1 MQYISTVQKTVEGA
15 KRMITFLT
23 ELSRLA
29 GEESLHYFGRIGEGD
44 IEGKATSKDLV
55 SIADKAIE
63 KLIVDRI
70 LERFPDHDIFGE
82 ETGHRGTLSE
92 YCWIID
98 PIDGTQSFVKHHP
111 YYSISIALHKNGTG
125 YAGAV
130 NAPALGRLFTAVS
143 GQGAFENGR
152 PIHVST
158 CTELENAACAT
169 GFARLR
175 ENKVE
180 PVLEKFARVLPHLR
194 DIKRCGSAALDLAMT
209 AAGVFD
215 GYWEEGLQLY
225 DVAAGVIIVREAG
238 GTVTDLKGGNDYP
251 AEGVIA
257 GPPAIAAALRQ
268 LLAEESCCRENMGL
282 KN

>member
-1 MQYISTVQKTVEGA
+1 
-15 KRMITFLT
+15 MIDFLT
-23 ELSRLA
+23 ELAGVA
-29 GEESLHYFGRIGEGD
+29 GEESLRYFGKIKEGD

-63 KLIVDRI
+63 KLIVAKI

-82 ETGHRGTLSE
+82 ETGRRGAVSE

-111 YYSISIALHKNGTG
+111 YYSISIALYKNGSG

-130 NAPALGRLFTAVS
+130 NAPALGRLFTAAS
-143 GQGAFENGR
+143 GEGAFENGKAIR
-152 PIHVST
+152 VSD
-158 CTELENAACAT
+158 CTELGNAACAT

-180 PVLEKFARVLPHLR
+180 PVLEKFVRVLPHLR

-225 DVAAGVIIVREAG
+225 DVAAGAIIVREAG
-238 GTVTDLKGGNDYP
+238 GTVFDIKGGENYP
-251 AEGVIA
+251 ADGIIA
-257 GPPAIAAALRQ
+257 GPAPIAKALKE
-268 LLAEESCCRENMGL
+268 LLAQ
-282 KN
+282 

>member
-1 MQYISTVQKTVEGA
+1 
-15 KRMITFLT
+15 MIEFLT
-23 ELSRLA
+23 GLANLA
-29 GEESLHYFGRIGEGD
+29 GAESLRYFGKIKAGD
-44 IEGKATSKDLV
+44 VEGKATSKDLV

-63 KLIVDRI
+63 KLIVSKI

-82 ETGHRGTLSE
+82 ETGHRGTKSE

-111 YYSISIALHKNGTG
+111 YYSISIALYKNGTG

-143 GQGAFENGR
+143 GQGAFENGQM
-152 PIHVST
+152 IHVSD

-180 PVLEKFARVLPHLR
+180 PVLEKFVRVLPHLR

-225 DVAAGVIIVREAG
+225 DMAAGAIIVREAG
-238 GTVTDLKGGNDYP
+238 GVVTDFLGGDNMP
-251 AEGVIA
+251 ADGIIA
-257 GPPAIAAALRQ
+257 APAPIAAALQ
-268 LLAEESCCRENMGL
+268 KLLNEDE
-282 KN
+282 